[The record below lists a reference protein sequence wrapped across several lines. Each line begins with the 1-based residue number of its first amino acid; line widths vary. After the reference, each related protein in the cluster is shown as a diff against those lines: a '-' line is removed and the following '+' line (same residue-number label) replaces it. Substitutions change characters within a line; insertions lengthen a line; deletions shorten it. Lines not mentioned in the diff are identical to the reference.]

1 MNIKE
6 QHFMASHMKI
16 FFVLFLLSL
25 VGCMKVSF
33 KCGIDNIDHAVEECQ
48 DNPQVLILKDF

>member
-1 MNIKE
+1 
-6 QHFMASHMKI
+6 MASHMKI
-16 FFVLFLLSL
+16 FFVLFLLGI